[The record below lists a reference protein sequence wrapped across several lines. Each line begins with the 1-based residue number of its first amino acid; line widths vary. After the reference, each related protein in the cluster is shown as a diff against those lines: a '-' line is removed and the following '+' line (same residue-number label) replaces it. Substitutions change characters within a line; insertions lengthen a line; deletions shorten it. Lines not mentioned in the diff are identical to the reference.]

1 MLLRIIIC
9 IVLGYAFGCISTGYL
24 IGKANHVDIR
34 RYGSGNAGTTNALRT
49 LGWKAGALTLIGD
62 ILKAV
67 IPILASFGRRQVSGK
82 ERSMAKDMINNGI
95 NAEDKSR
102 MIQEY
107 VPGKQITLAHM
118 VTRPKASVYRKLGL
132 PDDYHDAI
140 GIMTITPSEA
150 TIIAAD
156 ICTKAAS
163 IKLGFVDRFSGSVI
177 IVGSTANV
185 ESALNSVITTFYN
198 KLGFDTVAITKT

>member
-1 MLLRIIIC
+1 MYKGRVCPL
-9 IVLGYAFGCISTGYL
+9 V
-24 IGKANHVDIR
+24 
-34 RYGSGNAGTTNALRT
+34 
-49 LGWKAGALTLIGD
+49 WKG
-62 ILKAV
+62 V
-67 IPILASFGRRQVSGK
+67 VMQR
-82 ERSMAKDMINNGI
+82 DMINNGI
-95 NAEDKSR
+95 GAGEKDR

-118 VTRPKASVYRKLGL
+118 VTRPKASVYKKLGL
-132 PDDYHDAI
+132 PDGYHDAI

-156 ICTKAAS
+156 ISTKAAS
-163 IKLGFVDRFSGSVI
+163 IKLGFVDRFSGSLI

-198 KLGFDTVAITKT
+198 KLGFDAVPITKT

>member
-1 MLLRIIIC
+1 MKDDAGFKSCQGLLRC
-9 IVLGYAFGCISTGYL
+9 RTAFAIL
-24 IGKANHVDIR
+24 HHHRDIDYDDWR
-34 RYGSGNAGTTNALRT
+34 IDMGTR
-49 LGWKAGALTLIGD
+49 
-62 ILKAV
+62 
-67 IPILASFGRRQVSGK
+67 
-82 ERSMAKDMINNGI
+82 DMINNGI

-118 VTRPKASVYRKLGL
+118 VTRPKASVYKKLGL

-198 KLGFDTVAITKT
+198 KLGFDATTITKT

>member
-1 MLLRIIIC
+1 M
-9 IVLGYAFGCISTGYL
+9 T
-24 IGKANHVDIR
+24 
-34 RYGSGNAGTTNALRT
+34 
-49 LGWKAGALTLIGD
+49 
-62 ILKAV
+62 
-67 IPILASFGRRQVSGK
+67 
-82 ERSMAKDMINNGI
+82 KDMINNGV
-95 NAEDKSR
+95 NSDDKSR
-102 MIQEY
+102 IIQEY

-118 VTRPKASVYRKLGL
+118 VTRPKASGL

-140 GIMTITPSEA
+140 GILTITPSEA

-177 IVGSTANV
+177 IVGSTSNV

-198 KLGFDTVAITKT
+198 KLGFDTVSITKT

>member
-1 MLLRIIIC
+1 MISP
-9 IVLGYAFGCISTGYL
+9 VLF
-24 IGKANHVDIR
+24 R
-34 RYGSGNAGTTNALRT
+34 R
-49 LGWKAGALTLIGD
+49 
-62 ILKAV
+62 
-67 IPILASFGRRQVSGK
+67 
-82 ERSMAKDMINNGI
+82 
-95 NAEDKSR
+95 
-102 MIQEY
+102 Y

-118 VTRPKASVYRKLGL
+118 VPSKASVYKKLGL

-140 GIMTITPSEA
+140 GILTITPSEA

-177 IVGSTANV
+177 IVGSTSNV

-198 KLGFDTVAITKT
+198 KLGFDTVSITKT

>member
-1 MLLRIIIC
+1 M
-9 IVLGYAFGCISTGYL
+9 T
-24 IGKANHVDIR
+24 
-34 RYGSGNAGTTNALRT
+34 
-49 LGWKAGALTLIGD
+49 
-62 ILKAV
+62 
-67 IPILASFGRRQVSGK
+67 
-82 ERSMAKDMINNGI
+82 KDMINNGV
-95 NAEDKSR
+95 NSDDKSR
-102 MIQEY
+102 IIQEY

-118 VTRPKASVYRKLGL
+118 VTRPKASVYKKLGL

-140 GIMTITPSEA
+140 GSLTITPSEA

-177 IVGSTANV
+177 IVGSTSNV

-198 KLGFDTVAITKT
+198 KLGFDTVSITKT